1 MTLVELLISA
11 ALFSVVAAAATTLVF
26 AVSRSATLV
35 DDDMAAARRATAAL
49 ERLREVVHEARG
61 VRVDT
66 PGTITVWRADDYPAA
81 GIEGIPGDEQMQV
94 SEMLLIT
101 SEDVKD
107 TLVCKRLDPS
117 LPAVL
122 NVVLGPLDVIGVNL
136 ATILA
141 NPTYAPYVRTEV
153 WADRLPTVQFGA
165 RTGTSGTRLLT
176 IDMQVLAGTEPRV
189 YHAAFAPRTAGDY
202 SNTSLWS
209 ADTVPS
215 GRKRRIQEL
224 KW

>member
-11 ALFSVVAAAATTLVF
+11 ALFSVVAAAATTLLF
-26 AVSRSATLV
+26 AVSRSAMLV
-35 DDDMAAARRATAAL
+35 DDDMAASRRATAAL
-49 ERLREVVHEARG
+49 ERLRKVIHEARG

-66 PGTITVWRADDYPAA
+66 PGTITIWRADDYPAS
-81 GIEGIPGDEQMQV
+81 GIEGTPGDEQMQV

-101 SEDVKD
+101 SEDLKD

-122 NVVLGPLDVIGVNL
+122 NVVLGTLDAVGVDL
-136 ATILA
+136 AAILA

-153 WADRLPTVQFGA
+153 WADGLPTVVFSG
-165 RTGTSGTRLLT
+165 RTGSAGTRLLT
-176 IDMQVLAGTEPRV
+176 VDIQVLAGSETRA
-189 YHAAFAPRTAGDY
+189 YHAAIAPRTAGDY
-202 SNTSLWS
+202 SNASLWS

-215 GRKRRIQEL
+215 GRRRRTQEL
-224 KW
+224 PW